1 MARAALSGFPARQPA
16 PLLDLAFVG
25 LSVAPPGFSGSPVQ
39 LPPPRSRRRN
49 PAAAARAAALLRLA
63 SAAAARFLQQ
73 HLDLTADG
81 PLVRRVWVTPGGR
94 LAAHVALPIPL
105 AAQVMA
111 RKRHRLRGTSF
122 SVDLLRDQASL
133 AVQRLE
139 LQQLRGDAGPPA
151 DGPSMAMQLAGWAG
165 AALSLPRLLSP
176 PSLTL
181 ILFSTLLLFSA
192 ILLVS
197 SHCSHLMLHLGW
209 RPP

>member
-1 MARAALSGFPARQPA
+1 MARAALFGFSTRQPA

-25 LSVAPPGFSGSPVQ
+25 LSVVPPGFSGSLVQ

-49 PAAAARAAALLRLA
+49 PAAAACAAALLRLA
-63 SAAAARFLQQ
+63 STAAARFLQQ
-73 HLDLTADG
+73 HLDLTADC

-122 SVDLLRDQASL
+122 SVDLLRDRASL

-151 DGPSMAMQLAGWAG
+151 DGPAMAMQLAGWVG

-176 PSLTL
+176 HSLTL
-181 ILFSTLLLFSA
+181 ILFSILLLFSA
-192 ILLVS
+192 ILFVS
-197 SHCSHLMLHLGW
+197 SHCSHLLLHLCW